1 MTEFL
6 SKRRKEFFERWA
18 LVNAPILS
26 AGLMMAGVLARLAE
40 PGELPAVGK
49 RMVLLGIFLVAL
61 PVNGI
66 YLFGSAHIHVRQQWQ
81 GHRSFWLWLL
91 LCGAAWAFA
100 IFGAVLAAGL
110 HGPQD

>member
-18 LVNAPILS
+18 LLNAPILA
-26 AGLMMAGVLARLAE
+26 AGMMMAAVMARMAE
-40 PGELPAVGK
+40 SGEMAGIGK
-49 RMVLLGIFLVAL
+49 RMALLGIFLVAM

-91 LCGAAWAFA
+91 LGGTAWAFV
-100 IFGAVLAAGL
+100 IFGAVLAQGL
-110 HGPQD
+110 NVPQD